1 VVAEDVPITDDEMTE
16 CRQLFDEPLPDVSPD
31 SAKWTELK
39 MGIPEGMRVW
49 GALVE
54 GTNVFTFRVSGRMTG
69 VSVDGLI
76 QTMEGFD
83 FEERSKWDPTCL
95 KLDLLSREGNNNN
108 LHLWVV
114 DFPWPMSDREYLL
127 RTRLERYEGG
137 SAASI
142 TRIVKN
148 SESVLAK
155 EPENV
160 RIEDFTQSATA
171 RPLQDGT
178 GVSFHLI
185 YRNDLQ
191 APIPKW
197 LVKWFSQ
204 FALPTYLKQILSQA
218 RAYTLEGH
226 NATQ

>member
-1 VVAEDVPITDDEMTE
+1 
-16 CRQLFDEPLPDVSPD
+16 
-31 SAKWTELK
+31 
-39 MGIPEGMRVW
+39 
-49 GALVE
+49 
-54 GTNVFTFRVSGRMTG
+54 
-69 VSVDGLI
+69 
-76 QTMEGFD
+76 MEGFD

-148 SESVLAK
+148 SESILAK

-171 RPLQDGT
+171 RPLQVCLVFSNLGLVFRIWCTGCSLICDGQT
-178 GVSFHLI
+178 SPGRQGVG
-185 YRNDLQ
+185 
-191 APIPKW
+191 W
-197 LVKWFSQ
+197 GW
-204 FALPTYLKQILSQA
+204 
-218 RAYTLEGH
+218 G
-226 NATQ
+226 